1 MQEMLPEFPHW
12 LFSCISILF
21 VNSKNMII
29 KLDPKLSKE
38 EVVYTEMNS
47 VDDRASLSLVYW
59 LLAIATIHFQVFPI
73 LIWILSR
80 LNKIGI
86 SRKRAHSQ
94 GTPNRFR
101 HCTKREQNSAQAAK
115 LEHIYYTQIPSPLSG
130 LPTHSRDH
138 PRAIER
144 PLAVHTP
151 PESGTGISITPY
163 QTHTMSSQSQSKWIC
178 VARSTS

>member
-21 VNSKNMII
+21 VNSKKLII

-94 GTPNRFR
+94 GTHYVYVSLHGWNRNWKAFYKKLLPNLFVIQLFSQKTSFF
-101 HCTKREQNSAQAAK
+101 CK
-115 LEHIYYTQIPSPLSG
+115 L
-130 LPTHSRDH
+130 
-138 PRAIER
+138 
-144 PLAVHTP
+144 
-151 PESGTGISITPY
+151 
-163 QTHTMSSQSQSKWIC
+163 KWVGNKIGEILKEWE
-178 VARSTS
+178 VVKENHWLQ